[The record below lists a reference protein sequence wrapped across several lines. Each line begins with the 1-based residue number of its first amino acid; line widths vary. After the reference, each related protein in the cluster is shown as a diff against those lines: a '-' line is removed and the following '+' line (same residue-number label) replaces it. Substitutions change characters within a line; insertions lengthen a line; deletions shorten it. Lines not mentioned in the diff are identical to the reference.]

1 MVQLLRAGLGTML
14 QAVGWV
20 PVCSTRIYSGARAE
34 GAAVSGRE
42 LLSWEIT
49 GA

>member
-1 MVQLLRAGLGTML
+1 MVQLLPTGLGTTL

-42 LLSWEIT
+42 LLSWEIM

>member
-1 MVQLLRAGLGTML
+1 MVQLLQAGLGTTL

-20 PVCSTRIYSGARAE
+20 PVCSTRIYSGARVE
-34 GAAVSGRE
+34 DAAVSGRK